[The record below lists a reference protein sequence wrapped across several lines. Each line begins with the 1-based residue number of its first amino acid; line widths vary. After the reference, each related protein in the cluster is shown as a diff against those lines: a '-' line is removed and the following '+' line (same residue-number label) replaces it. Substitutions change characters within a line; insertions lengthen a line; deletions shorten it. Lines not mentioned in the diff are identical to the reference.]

1 MYKVIAF
8 FKKRDGLS
16 REEFID
22 LYENH
27 HVPLILSMAP
37 SPPIYRR
44 NYVVPEDSAQD
55 GFDFDVMVEFGF
67 SDKAAHAAWVE
78 QMNQPENRER
88 NDDDSPNLFHPDS
101 LTIREYVLEEHV
113 TT

>member
-1 MYKVIAF
+1 MYKVIVF
-8 FKKRDGLS
+8 LKKRDGLS
-16 REEFID
+16 REEFVD
-22 LYENH
+22 YYENR

-44 NYVVPEDSAQD
+44 NYLVPEGSASD

-67 SDKAAHAAWVE
+67 ADKAAHQEWVA
-78 QMNQPENRER
+78 QMDRPENRQQ

-101 LTIREYVLEEHV
+101 LEIREYVLEEHI
-113 TT
+113 TS